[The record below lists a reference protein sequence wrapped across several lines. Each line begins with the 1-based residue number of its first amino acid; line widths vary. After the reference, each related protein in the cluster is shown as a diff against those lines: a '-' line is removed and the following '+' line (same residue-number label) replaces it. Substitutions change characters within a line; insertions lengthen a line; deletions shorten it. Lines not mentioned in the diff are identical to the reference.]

1 MTIHKEGQTP
11 MKKPYAS
18 FLLTL
23 IKSIIPF
30 AVLYALGLFIA
41 YIVLGRLPS
50 MDGAFYAG
58 VVSTLVFNAHFK
70 TSITKV
76 VTFKYPTDERALLLD
91 AAKKS
96 RLKIIE
102 EVPSRKYLIKTSR
115 IERLYAHDTTITITD
130 QTMVLIGPR
139 YTVNKLHA
147 RLVTSPETWN
157 NP

>member
-1 MTIHKEGQTP
+1 
-11 MKKPYAS
+11 MKKTYTS

-23 IKSIIPF
+23 TKSIIPF

-41 YIVLGRLPS
+41 YNVLGRVPRIDS
-50 MDGAFYAG
+50 AFYAG
-58 VVSTLVFNAHFK
+58 VISSWVFNAHYK

-76 VTFKYPTDERALLLD
+76 VTFKYSTDERRLLLD

-115 IERLYAHDTTITITD
+115 IERLYAHDTTITFAD
-130 QTMVLIGPR
+130 KKMVFIGPR
-139 YTVNKLHA
+139 YTVNKLHS
-147 RLVTSPETWN
+147 RLMMSHEIWHD
-157 NP
+157 

>member
-1 MTIHKEGQTP
+1 

-30 AVLYALGLFIA
+30 AVLYALSLFIA
-41 YIVLGRLPS
+41 YVVLGRVPT

-70 TSITKV
+70 TSINKV
-76 VTFKYPTDERALLLD
+76 VTFKYPTDERRLLLD

-115 IERLYAHDTTITITD
+115 IERLYAYDTTITVAN
-130 QTMVLIGPR
+130 QKMMLIGPR
-139 YTVNKLHA
+139 VTVNKLHS

-157 NP
+157 NQ